1 MFWIVL
7 LGVLAGDLVSK
18 NWIRTHYA
26 LGESRRILGE
36 LLRFTHW
43 TNSGAAFGILQ
54 GATPYL
60 ALVSV
65 GCVLLAVFIQPRMRE
80 YGAVIPVALGLISG
94 GALGNLVDRVKYGS
108 VTDFISL
115 SFFSPVFNIAD
126 AAIVTGAVLLGVF
139 FLFFGKGSVE
149 P

>member
-1 MFWIVL
+1 
-7 LGVLAGDLVSK
+7 
-18 NWIRTHYA
+18 
-26 LGESRRILGE
+26 
-36 LLRFTHW
+36 
-43 TNSGAAFGILQ
+43 
-54 GATPYL
+54 
-60 ALVSV
+60 
-65 GCVLLAVFIQPRMRE
+65 MRE